1 MISDIM
7 CDAIHEI
14 ETWQRDCPE
23 WYDGIADHIELVKK
37 VMASLMNRL
46 DEVPVEFRPNLA
58 ETLSPEQQE
67 WWRVT
72 CEANIARWAERLR
85 FLEPISAEKLVGQLD
100 DAIKR
105 QEALLQEP
113 TNTEDDD
120 GLRSAARP

>member
-14 ETWQRDCPE
+14 EQWQRDCPE
-23 WYDGIADHIELVKK
+23 WYDGITDHIELVKK

-58 ETLSPEQQE
+58 ATLSPKQQE

-85 FLEPISAEKLVGQLD
+85 LVGPVSPEEVVARLD
-100 DAIKR
+100 DAIQR
-105 QEALLQEP
+105 QDAMLNE
-113 TNTEDDD
+113 ND
-120 GLRSAARP
+120 GSVNEVGD